1 MQPTPTPAHAGP
13 VKPEEAGTGS
23 GPVHGTPVP
32 TPRPGF
38 DDNPINEATT
48 EIPMIVPKPADRNGP
63 SPLPPIAT
71 QLLGGGA
78 AVPGAP
84 EQQQSAQQ
92 DPAESAA
99 AKSAGA
105 EGDPD
110 GTAGDSADGG
120 NGDRDTPAAATA
132 VTQDEQPAPVSGQPD
147 DGPTSGQRAETDAD
161 PDGQDSGSVE
171 PDAAAADQEGNG
183 DGDPSAGPDGDAAP
197 AGDRADPDAPADE
210 ADGPAAAQ
218 ADPDDDQQPGPT
230 AVESDDSPADDE
242 ETVTAHGDA
251 GDLFYAA
258 DDGFDEDDDEEFD
271 DADDDTDDN
280 EDDEDPDDD
289 EDDEEQAAMLTTVE
303 EPTGPAAGHDE
314 EPAVTRPARPG
325 DVTLPPITIWTEDAA
340 DELRGEWHEIK
351 ARFVDEPEAALAQ
364 AQSLVGHAVRTLAE
378 RLLAEQV
385 ELDPHRHSETPDTES
400 MRMALRQ
407 YREFLDRLLAI

>member
-13 VKPEEAGTGS
+13 VKPEETGAGS

-32 TPRPGF
+32 TPRTAF

-78 AVPGAP
+78 AVPDAP
-84 EQQQSAQQ
+84 EHQQSAQQ

-99 AKSAGA
+99 TAPAGA
-105 EGDPD
+105 AGDPD
-110 GTAGDSADGG
+110 GPAGGPADGEDDG
-120 NGDRDTPAAATA
+120 EDDDRGAPAAATA
-132 VTQDEQPAPVSGQPD
+132 VAQDEPPAPVSGQPD
-147 DGPTSGQRAETDAD
+147 DQADDQADDDPTSGQRAGTDAES
-161 PDGQDSGSVE
+161 DGEDSGPVDQ
-171 PDAAAADQEGNG
+171 DAAAAGQERNG
-183 DGDPSAGPDGDAAP
+183 DGDPTAGPDG
-197 AGDRADPDAPADE
+197 
-210 ADGPAAAQ
+210 Q
-218 ADPDDDQQPGPT
+218 ADPVDDERSGPT
-230 AVESDDSPADDE
+230 AGADDDPADDE

-271 DADDDTDDN
+271 D
-280 EDDEDPDDD
+280 EDEDADEDDD
-289 EDDEEQAAMLTTVE
+289 EDEDEEQAAMLTTVE

-314 EPAVTRPARPG
+314 EPVAVRPARPG

-340 DELRGEWHEIK
+340 DELRDEWHEIK
-351 ARFVDEPEAALAQ
+351 ARFVDEPEVALAQ
-364 AQSLVGHAVRTLAE
+364 AQSLVGHTVRTLAE

-385 ELDPHRHSETPDTES
+385 ELDPHRHNETPDTES

>member
-13 VKPEEAGTGS
+13 VKPEETGAGS

-32 TPRPGF
+32 TPRPAF

-78 AVPGAP
+78 DVPSAP

-99 AKSAGA
+99 APAGA

-110 GTAGDSADGG
+110 GPAGDSADGQ
-120 NGDRDTPAAATA
+120 T
-132 VTQDEQPAPVSGQPD
+132 D
-147 DGPTSGQRAETDAD
+147 DGPTSGQRAETDAE
-161 PDGQDSGSVE
+161 PDGAGSGPAE
-171 PDAAAADQEGNG
+171 QDAAAGQEGNG
-183 DGDPSAGPDGDAAP
+183 DGDPTAGPDGDGAP
-197 AGDRADPDAPADE
+197 ADDRDDPDAPADE
-210 ADGPAAAQ
+210 ADGPTAAQ
-218 ADPDDDQQPGPT
+218 ADPDDDKQPGPT

-271 DADDDTDDN
+271 DEDD
-280 EDDEDPDDD
+280 EDEDPDDD

-303 EPTGPAAGHDE
+303 EPTGPAAAHDE

-340 DELRGEWHEIK
+340 DELRDEWHEIK
-351 ARFVDEPEAALAQ
+351 ARFVDEPEVALAQ
-364 AQSLVGHAVRTLAE
+364 AQSLVGHTVRTLAE